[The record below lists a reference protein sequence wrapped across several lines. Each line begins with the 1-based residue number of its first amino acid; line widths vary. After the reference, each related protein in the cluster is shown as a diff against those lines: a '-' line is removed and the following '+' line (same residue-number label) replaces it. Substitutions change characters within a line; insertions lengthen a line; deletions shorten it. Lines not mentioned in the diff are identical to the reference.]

1 MLPEMD
7 GIQALSEI
15 RKNNINT
22 PVLILTAKSE
32 IEDKVDGLES
42 GADDYLTK
50 PFNTK
55 ELMARIRALSRRRI
69 KSAYSVICCINIIS
83 FHLKHFS

>member
-7 GIQALSEI
+7 GIQALSDI

-32 IEDKVDGLES
+32 IEDKLDGLES

-55 ELMARIRALSRRRI
+55 
-69 KSAYSVICCINIIS
+69 
-83 FHLKHFS
+83 